1 MAAVTRN
8 TPGTTAPRVRSS
20 LWNENTLTVVLFL
33 LPTLLALG
41 VFVAWPIVDSFRLS
55 LFEWNGVA
63 PVKNW
68 VGTENWSRLLQ
79 DGVFWRAVRN
89 NFIIVVLSILIQI
102 PMGMALA
109 VLLDA
114 GGRRFRIFKVTY
126 FLPMLMST
134 VAIGIL
140 FKYLYD
146 PYFGLIN
153 TALEAVG
160 LDFLAQPWLSQRSTA
175 LYAVIAVICWQY
187 IPFYML
193 LLLAALGGIPGEL
206 REAALLDGATENQ
219 YFWRIVLPLMR
230 GAIITASTLSLIG
243 SLKYFDLIWVMT
255 GGGPVNATELM
266 ATYMVKKTFQT
277 FEMGYGA
284 TIASALFVI
293 VMAVAGTLFFSLQ
306 RGEEA

>member
-1 MAAVTRN
+1 MAAATQSTQSLAGHR
-8 TPGTTAPRVRSS
+8 RRSRIF
-20 LWNENTLTVVLFL
+20 NENTLTAALFL
-33 LPTLLALG
+33 LPSLIALALFI
-41 VFVAWPIVDSFRLS
+41 VWPIVDSFRLS
-55 LFEWNGVA
+55 LYEWNGVD
-63 PVKNW
+63 PVKTWLGAANW
-68 VGTENWSRLLQ
+68 TRLVQ

-89 NFIIVVLSILIQI
+89 NFVIVVLSILVQL
-102 PMGMALA
+102 PVGMALA

-114 GGRRFRIFKVTY
+114 GGRRFRIFKVLY

-153 TALEAVG
+153 TTLEAIG
-160 LDFLAQPWLSQRSTA
+160 LDALTQQWLSDPNIA
-175 LYAVIAVICWQY
+175 LYSVIAVICWQF

-193 LLLAALGGIPGEL
+193 LFLAALGGIPAEL
-206 REAALLDGATENQ
+206 REAALIDGATENK
-219 YFWRIVLPLMR
+219 YFWRIALPLMR
-230 GAIITASTLSLIG
+230 GTIVTAATLSLIG

-266 ATYMVKKTFQT
+266 ATYMVKRTFQS

-284 TIASALFVI
+284 TIASALFII
-293 VMAVAGTLFFSLQ
+293 VMVLAGTFFFGAQ
-306 RGEEA
+306 RREEV

>member
-1 MAAVTRN
+1 MAVATSSREVQPGRNKRPLFNEYTVT
-8 TPGTTAPRVRSS
+8 AIV
-20 LWNENTLTVVLFL
+20 FL
-33 LPTLLALG
+33 LPTLIAIAL
-41 VFVAWPIVDSFRLS
+41 FIIWPIIDSFRLS
-55 LFEWNGVA
+55 FFKWNGVD
-63 PVKNW
+63 PVKLW
-68 VGTENWSRLLQ
+68 IGGENWSRLLQ

-89 NFIIVVLSILIQI
+89 NFVIVLLSILVQV

-114 GGRRFRIFKVTY
+114 GGKRFRIFKITY

-153 TALEAVG
+153 TTLEAVG
-160 LDFLAQPWLSQRSTA
+160 LKALAQQWLSEPKIA
-175 LYAVIAVICWQY
+175 LYSVIAVICWQY

-193 LLLAALGGIPGEL
+193 LFLAALGGIPAEL
-206 REAALLDGATENQ
+206 REAALIDGATENK
-219 YFWRIVLPLMR
+219 YFWKIALPLMR
-230 GAIITASTLSLIG
+230 GTIITASTLSLIG

-255 GGGPVNATELM
+255 GGGPINSTELM
-266 ATYMVKKTFQT
+266 ATYMVKRTFQS

-284 TIASALFVI
+284 TVASALFII
-293 VMAVAGTLFFSLQ
+293 VMVVAGTVFFVLQ
-306 RGEEA
+306 RREEA